1 MAQHPPA
8 SPPAVE
14 KLFIGTLLELG
25 QEPPH
30 TRVLN
35 DLVGELA
42 ALGVEVAVIAFLEQQ
57 DQPGV

>member
-1 MAQHPPA
+1 
-8 SPPAVE
+8 
-14 KLFIGTLLELG
+14 
-25 QEPPH
+25 
-30 TRVLN
+30 VLN